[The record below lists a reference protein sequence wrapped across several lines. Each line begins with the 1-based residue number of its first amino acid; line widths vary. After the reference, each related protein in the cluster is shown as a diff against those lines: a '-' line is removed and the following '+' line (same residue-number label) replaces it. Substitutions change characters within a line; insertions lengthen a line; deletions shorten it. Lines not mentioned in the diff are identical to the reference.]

1 MSLRFELQN
10 FQSKKTGESNV
21 RLVIQKGSKRKR
33 IATDLKIE
41 PEFFQNKHN

>member
-10 FQSKKTGESNV
+10 FQSKKTGESNI

-33 IATDLKIE
+33 IATDLKT
-41 PEFFQNKHN
+41 PKLGWCGFV